1 MGFYQQI
8 APYYHHIFKINV
20 HQVEFIKLKIPK
32 RDSSILDI
40 GCGTGTLS
48 LALGEHYQ
56 QVLGI
61 DLDPEMIRAA
71 LNRKEKASKSIQ
83 FRQINMLTLDQLI
96 NDGPFDGVVCFGNTL
111 VHLSSMDEISLF
123 LQQVK
128 SNLTP
133 GGRLLLQIVNYDKI
147 LGKNI
152 QQLPT
157 IDNDEIIFERSY
169 GYRESENRIDFHTRL
184 TIKRTQEIIKN
195 RIELLPLLKSELTT
209 LLNEAGLAHH
219 NYYGNFNGD
228 PHSIDSPATI
238 VEAW

>member
-71 LNRKEKASKSIQ
+71 LARIIHQE
-83 FRQINMLTLDQLI
+83 F
-96 NDGPFDGVVCFGNTL
+96 
-111 VHLSSMDEISLF
+111 F
-123 LQQVK
+123 LQ
-128 SNLTP
+128 
-133 GGRLLLQIVNYDKI
+133 GI
-147 LGKNI
+147 
-152 QQLPT
+152 
-157 IDNDEIIFERSY
+157 
-169 GYRESENRIDFHTRL
+169 
-184 TIKRTQEIIKN
+184 
-195 RIELLPLLKSELTT
+195 
-209 LLNEAGLAHH
+209 
-219 NYYGNFNGD
+219 
-228 PHSIDSPATI
+228 
-238 VEAW
+238 